1 MPNWCRN
8 IAIFS
13 HKDEKMMEKLK
24 QGISKDKLLNEF
36 IPRDDDKEDWY
47 EWSLENWGTK
57 WEVNIEHVKENE
69 NGIEVVFESAWSPPI
84 NFYNKMAELGF
95 DIKAAYLE
103 IDMLLV
109 GEFINGE
116 HKHFKLCFETYEDLP
131 EFILRY
137 YREHIESYKE
147 LRES

>member
-1 MPNWCRN
+1 MPNWCQN

-24 QGISKDKLLNEF
+24 QGISKNNLLNEF
-36 IPRDDDKEDWY
+36 IPRDDGNEQWH
-47 EWSLENWGTK
+47 EWSIENWGTK
-57 WEVNIEHVKENE
+57 WEVNIEKVKEQE
-69 NGIEVVFESAWSPPI
+69 NDIEVSFESAWSPPL
-84 NFYNKMAELGF
+84 NFYKTMMEMGF
-95 DIKAAYLE
+95 EIKAAYLE

-131 EFILRY
+131 EFILSY
-137 YREHIESYKE
+137 YREDIESYKE
-147 LRES
+147 MLGV

>member
-1 MPNWCRN
+1 MPNWCQN

-24 QGISKDKLLNEF
+24 QGISKNNLLNEF
-36 IPRDDDKEDWY
+36 IPREDDKEDWY

-57 WEVNIEHVKENE
+57 WEVNIERFKEDE

-84 NFYNKMAELGF
+84 NFYNKMVEMGF
-95 DIKAAYLE
+95 EVKAAYLE

-116 HKHFKLCFETYEDLP
+116 LKHFELKLENYENLP
-131 EFILRY
+131 EFILSY
-137 YREHIESYKE
+137 YREDIEGYKE
-147 LRES
+147 MLL